1 MSAAAATQ
9 LAPSRTPP
17 AGRPAELPLALP
29 LAELG
34 LSLPFLRAA
43 ALREHAQGAVKKA
56 GEPGI
61 GLFGP
66 VVGQMFGKGLTTR
79 IATRLSR
86 PACAFVNAY
95 VWRFERG
102 DRLPMHTDRPDL
114 DITISVPLALAGAE
128 AWPLAVRQPN
138 DEVVRWP
145 IKPGTAL
152 LLDGRWRAHGRSP
165 FAGDHAYVLLMHWRT
180 PAVRWQGVLA
190 AAECARLVA
199 GHAAGAAFAPSVV
212 DRCIDLARL
221 AVPPSHPPALAL
233 HHGNLE
239 RLPLAAGEHRN
250 APEDARVLVPLDG
263 ELAVA
268 FDGFDPIA
276 LEPGDGLAF
285 PEREACR
292 LQWHTPG
299 RTGTALIGHGSTP
312 ITGGKRHSPSS

>member
-1 MSAAAATQ
+1 MSAAAAKQ

-43 ALREHAQGAVKKA
+43 ALREHAHGAVKEA

-61 GLFGP
+61 GLFDP
-66 VVGQMFGKGLTTR
+66 VVGQMFGKALTTR
-79 IATRLSR
+79 IAARLSR

-102 DRLPMHTDRPDL
+102 DRLPMHKDRPEL
-114 DITISVPLALAGAE
+114 DITISVPLALAGTE

-138 DEVVRWP
+138 DEVAQWP

-165 FAGDHAYVLLMHWRT
+165 FAGDHAYVLLLHWRT
-180 PAVRWQGVLA
+180 PAVRWQGVFGA
-190 AAECARLVA
+190 EECARLVA

-221 AVPPSHPPALAL
+221 AVPPSHPPTLAL
-233 HHGNLE
+233 RHGNLD
-239 RLPLAAGEHRN
+239 RLPPAKGERRS
-250 APEDARVLVPLDG
+250 APEDACVLVPLDG
-263 ELAVA
+263 ELAVS

-276 LEPGDGLAF
+276 LRPGDGLAF

-292 LQWHTPG
+292 LQWRTPG
-299 RTGTALIGHGSTP
+299 RTGTALIGHGRTAA
-312 ITGGKRHSPSS
+312 GGKRHPPSR